1 MRTPLLPYAG
11 QSLSIM
17 QPTVKSCRLAGW
29 ISYLAILPFRVV
41 HAWSLKPLTGPE
53 VPNPCVAPGNLQR
66 GARLKVLT
74 GRGSELIIT
83 KSSFWTKALS
93 RSMNG
98 VKRANRMRA

>member
-1 MRTPLLPYAG
+1 M
-11 QSLSIM
+11 
-17 QPTVKSCRLAGW
+17 
-29 ISYLAILPFRVV
+29 
-41 HAWSLKPLTGPE
+41 
-53 VPNPCVAPGNLQR
+53 
-66 GARLKVLT
+66 KVLT